1 MQRKRIYILSI
12 LLSLTLSVFSQGYVQ
27 VTKNHEEYIM
37 QQFTTMETGA
47 GALTPRFYYNAFHK
61 KYQRTANVENKQLFR
76 IHMKAR
82 VADEKVYADSIDSV
96 TMRRAK
102 IEGKLSIFQSNINNI
117 MPYGGTSEDYRQ
129 WKNIYN
135 CIQTAIKV
143 TRESYQDSGK
153 KKREYLAIYK
163 DIVGRNYHLT
173 QLLLTW
179 NSIKRAKDMQKNSKP
194 PQRLT
199 SIRTTAFDAMNRWK
213 AAMAVDGFSPGGK
226 RK

>member
-1 MQRKRIYILSI
+1 
-12 LLSLTLSVFSQGYVQ
+12 
-27 VTKNHEEYIM
+27 M

-47 GALTPRFYYNAFHK
+47 GALTPRFYYNALHK
-61 KYQRTANVENKQLFR
+61 QYQRTANVENKQLFR

-102 IEGKLSIFQSNINNI
+102 VEAMNIIDRQPLTDTAWPVEKSKIEGKLSIFQSNINNI
-117 MPYGGTSEDYRQ
+117 MPYGGTSE
-129 WKNIYN
+129 
-135 CIQTAIKV
+135 
-143 TRESYQDSGK
+143 DSGK

-179 NSIKRAKDMQKNSKP
+179 NSIKKAKDMQKNSKP

>member
-1 MQRKRIYILSI
+1 M
-12 LLSLTLSVFSQGYVQ
+12 
-27 VTKNHEEYIM
+27 
-37 QQFTTMETGA
+37 
-47 GALTPRFYYNAFHK
+47 HK

-96 TMRRAK
+96 TMRRAKVEAMNIIDRQPLTDTAWPVEKSK

-163 DIVGRNYHLT
+163 DIVGRKLSSHPASFDLEQYQESQGDAKEQQTTPAIDFYSYHC
-173 QLLLTW
+173 
-179 NSIKRAKDMQKNSKP
+179 
-194 PQRLT
+194 
-199 SIRTTAFDAMNRWK
+199 F
-213 AAMAVDGFSPGGK
+213 
-226 RK
+226 

>member
-1 MQRKRIYILSI
+1 
-12 LLSLTLSVFSQGYVQ
+12 
-27 VTKNHEEYIM
+27 M

-47 GALTPRFYYNAFHK
+47 GALTPRFYYNALHK

-76 IHMKAR
+76 LHMKAR

-102 IEGKLSIFQSNINNI
+102 VEAMNIIDRQPLTDTAWPVEKSKIEGKLSIFQSNINNI
-117 MPYGGTSEDYRQ
+117 MPYGGTSED
-129 WKNIYN
+129 
-135 CIQTAIKV
+135 
-143 TRESYQDSGK
+143 YQDSGK

-179 NSIKRAKDMQKNSKP
+179 NSIKKAKDMQKNSKP